1 MNKKRAKNERARVHN
16 RCTPRTMGLMTRA
29 SGVGGGGRALC
40 SGHGPNSP
48 DDDVRANSAAE
59 MLVEFAAP
67 SSMAA
72 PEVDGAVRGLF
83 PAALYSPSDCGR
95 CENSSFMQES
105 TPNLARDDD

>member
-1 MNKKRAKNERARVHN
+1 MNKKRAKNERARVNN

-40 SGHGPNSP
+40 SGHGRNSP
-48 DDDVRANSAAE
+48 DDDVRANSAPE

-105 TPNLARDDD
+105 TPNLARDDN